1 MKRFVAALAVM
12 AAVGALM
19 LAAPAARADNPSRE
33 AGKHFQRGVDLY
45 GDGDFRG
52 ALVEFKKAYAV
63 WPRANVLYDI
73 GQTEFQLLDYAEAL
87 KTMERYL
94 AETGPNAAHRSE
106 VEATVETLRGRV
118 GKVAL
123 ITDAVGCDVSVDEQP
138 VGSTPLDGPLLVSIG
153 TRRIAVTC
161 PGRAGASGRVE
172 VAAGDTVRLEL
183 KVPAPAP
190 AAMRGAALTPVKAQP
205 HVPDK
210 NSYIVGWVVTGVL
223 LVATVGVGSATL
235 VEQSHLEAMKRSFPV
250 TKADLDRQSALTTGL
265 AISSDVLG
273 VATLAAAA
281 TSTWL
286 TIKYGKEMQQHHKL
300 RVGVAPGAVV
310 VSGRF

>member
-1 MKRFVAALAVM
+1 MRGICAAL
-12 AAVGALM
+12 LL
-19 LAAPAARADNPSRE
+19 LAATTSAWADRGDNPSRE

-45 GDGDFRG
+45 NDGDFRG

-118 GKVAL
+118 GKVML
-123 ITDAVGCDVSVDEQP
+123 TTDASGCDVTIDEQP
-138 VGSTPLDGPLLVSIG
+138 AGTTPLDGPLLVSIG
-153 TRRIAVTC
+153 TRRIALSC
-161 PGRAGASGRVE
+161 PGRVGASGRVE

-183 KVPAPAP
+183 KVSAPAP
-190 AAMRGAALTPVKAQP
+190 AALRASLSSPAPKKILPPTKT
-205 HVPDK
+205 
-210 NSYIVGWVVTGVL
+210 NFITGWVVTGVAL
-223 LVATVGVGSATL
+223 LGTIGVGSAAL
-235 VEQSHLEAMKRSFPV
+235 VEQSQLEAMKRSFPV
-250 TKADLDRQSALTTGL
+250 TRAALDRQSALTMGL
-265 AISSDVLG
+265 AITADVLG
-273 VATLAAAA
+273 AATLAAAA

-286 TIKYGKEMQQHHKL
+286 TIKYSKETQPKKL
-300 RVGVAPGAVV
+300 RIGAAPGAVM